1 MNEQDT
7 QTRPEDEASS
17 EQKEIANMDE
27 YDYLNLLIESRIIQL
42 S

>member
-1 MNEQDT
+1 MNGEEKPT
-7 QTRPEDEASS
+7 EAPEEAR

-27 YDYLNLLIESRIIQL
+27 YDYFDLLIESRIISL